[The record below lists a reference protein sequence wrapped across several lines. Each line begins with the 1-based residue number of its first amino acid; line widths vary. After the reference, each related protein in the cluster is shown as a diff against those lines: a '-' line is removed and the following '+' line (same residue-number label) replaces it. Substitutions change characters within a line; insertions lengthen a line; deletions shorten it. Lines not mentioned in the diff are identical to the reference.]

1 LARDHGGGGRTH
13 AESGFAPFRDESF
26 SAHGFSASVLPFH
39 LSFLVIT
46 MRTLLLAIL
55 LLLPQLGTAQIYK
68 TTDGDGNVSYSD
80 TPPANGPSEQ
90 VKLRETN
97 STPAPEMAEPAPS
110 YPDPADDA
118 EEGAEYSVSIS
129 SPANETTIP
138 MGPGNFSITAAVEP
152 ALSQG
157 ALLQLYVD
165 GSPSG
170 NPQSSNGW
178 TLTNVFRGAH
188 DLKVAVV
195 SNRGDPLAESE
206 AVRVYVL
213 RPSTNFKNR

>member
-1 LARDHGGGGRTH
+1 MGQNQRRGRIH
-13 AESGFAPFRDESF
+13 ALFSFTQFRDESF
-26 SAHGFSASVLPFH
+26 SARAFSASVLLFR

-80 TPPANGPSEQ
+80 TPPASGPSEQ

-97 STPAPEMAEPAPS
+97 STPAPEMVEPAPS
-110 YPDPADDA
+110 YSDPAEDT

-138 MGPGNFSITAAVEP
+138 MGPGNFSITASIEP

-170 NPQSSNGW
+170 NPQSSSSW

-213 RPSTNFKNR
+213 RPSTNFKNRK

>member
-1 LARDHGGGGRTH
+1 M
-13 AESGFAPFRDESF
+13 
-26 SAHGFSASVLPFH
+26 
-39 LSFLVIT
+39 
-46 MRTLLLAIL
+46 MRILLLATL
-55 LLLPQLGTAQIYK
+55 LALPLLASAQIYK
-68 TTDGDGNVSYSD
+68 TIDAAGNVSYSD
-80 TPPANGPSEQ
+80 TPPESGPSEQ

-97 STPAPEMAEPAPS
+97 STPAPEMTAPAAS
-110 YPDPADDA
+110 NTDPGQES
-118 EEGAEYSVSIS
+118 EEGEAYSVSIA

-138 MGPGNFSITAAVEP
+138 MGPGNFSISASVEP

-170 NPQSSNGW
+170 NPQSSSSW

-195 SNRGDPLAESE
+195 SNRNELLAESE

-213 RPSTNFKNR
+213 RPSTNFKNRK

>member
-1 LARDHGGGGRTH
+1 MGQNQRRGRIH
-13 AESGFAPFRDESF
+13 ALSSFTQFRDESF
-26 SAHGFSASVLPFH
+26 SARAFSASVLPFH

-80 TPPANGPSEQ
+80 TPPASGPSEQ

-97 STPAPEMAEPAPS
+97 STPAPEMVEPAPS
-110 YPDPADDA
+110 YSDPAEDT
-118 EEGAEYSVSIS
+118 EEGAEYSVTIS

-138 MGPGNFSITAAVEP
+138 MGPGNFSITASVEP

-170 NPQSSNGW
+170 NPQSSNSW